1 MRNHL
6 RKMSHHDNF
15 IYLTFALTLLLFST
29 AIAQQFFDESA
40 QRFVQ
45 STTVITLIVAVWGVK
60 KEDFLLSR
68 AAIFPIA
75 IILTSQL
82 GYFLEFYG
90 LEFIHLILMLIFFIS
105 TAYQTT
111 KQVILAG
118 KVNSNTILGAICL
131 YMLLGLIWALVY
143 TLAQLY
149 FGDAFKG
156 LNSTSEWYLVFP
168 DLVYFSFVTLTTLGF
183 GDVVPNLPMTR
194 FLVYFQAIVGQFYLA
209 VLVASLVG
217 SRMSSLHK
225 QKHQSLFQHH
235 VPKQANHRE
244 NSIAKEDEKK

>member
-1 MRNHL
+1 MRTHL

-90 LEFIHLILMLIFFIS
+90 LEFIHLILMLVFFVS

-131 YMLLGLIWALVY
+131 YMLLGLIWALIY

-217 SRMSSLHK
+217 SRMSSLHEHK
-225 QKHQSLFQHH
+225 NYGLFHEQDASHSSESE
-235 VPKQANHRE
+235 R
-244 NSIAKEDEKK
+244 KKTNETESK